1 MAIRDPLVA
10 IRKKCLECS
19 GGDKNEVATCE
30 LVECPLH
37 PFRMGVSSRKS
48 AIPPVAPPPR
58 KDKGPD
64 AATSG
69 QTSDGQ
75 ASLSQDKSKDSKNGK
90 VSATDQYTLF

>member
-19 GGDKNEVATCE
+19 GGDKAEVASCE

-37 PFRMGVSSRKS
+37 PFRMGVTCRKA
-48 AIPPVAPPPR
+48 AIPPVPPPHR
-58 KDKGPD
+58 DKLPD
-64 AATSG
+64 AMKDQTTGEETSF
-69 QTSDGQ
+69 
-75 ASLSQDKSKDSKNGK
+75 SQDKPKDSKNGK